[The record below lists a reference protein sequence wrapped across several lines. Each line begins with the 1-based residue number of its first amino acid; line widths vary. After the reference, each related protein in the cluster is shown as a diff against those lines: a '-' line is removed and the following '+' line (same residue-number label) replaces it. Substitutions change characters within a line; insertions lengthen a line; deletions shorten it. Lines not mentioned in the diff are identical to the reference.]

1 MDLLT
6 KGIAHLMDNNSK
18 RTPFFLYT
26 ISILYMFALISV
38 ILLKYGLETGLGS
51 LNLIPFQWASYP
63 KAMAFDNIFGNV
75 AFFLPFGL
83 LFPLVF
89 RRMNTGKTI
98 LAGFLLSLFF
108 EIIQIA
114 TDTGGADVDD
124 LILNTCG
131 IALGAFVFLLLK
143 RITRDEAKLRRYG
156 LIFVIIFG
164 TIASAIFLFG

>member
-1 MDLLT
+1 MKST
-6 KGIAHLMDNNSK
+6 QYSK
-18 RTPFFLYT
+18 PIFLYV
-26 ISILYMFALISV
+26 ISALYMFALISV

-51 LNLIPFQWASYP
+51 LNLTPFQWAAYP

-75 AFFLPFGL
+75 AFFVPFGV

-89 RRMNTGKTI
+89 RKLNAGKTI

-108 EIIQIA
+108 EIIQYV

-131 IALGAFVFLLLK
+131 VALGALIFLLLK
-143 RITRDEAKLRRYG
+143 RFTSDEAKLRRSG
-156 LIFVIIFG
+156 LIFVIVFG

>member
-1 MDLLT
+1 M
-6 KGIAHLMDNNSK
+6 KSK
-18 RTPFFLYT
+18 QNHNPVFLYL
-26 ISILYMFALISV
+26 ISCLYMFALISV

-51 LNLIPFQWASYP
+51 LNLVPFQWASYP

-75 AFFLPFGL
+75 AFFLPFGVL
-83 LFPLVF
+83 CPLVL
-89 RRMNTGKTI
+89 RKLNAGKTI

-131 IALGAFVFLLLK
+131 VALGALVFVLLK
-143 RITRDEAKLRRYG
+143 RFTADDAKLRRSG
-156 LIFVIIFG
+156 LVFVIVFG
-164 TIASAIFLFG
+164 TIASAIFLFA

>member
-1 MDLLT
+1 MEKT
-6 KGIAHLMDNNSK
+6 KNNA
-18 RTPFFLYT
+18 PVFLYL
-26 ISILYMFALISV
+26 ISALYMLALVSV

-89 RRMNTGKTI
+89 RKMNAGKTI

-108 EIIQIA
+108 EIIQYV

-131 IALGAFVFLLLK
+131 AALGALVFLLLK
-143 RITRDEAKLRRYG
+143 RVAPSEAKLRRGG
-156 LIFVIIFG
+156 LIFVIVFG
-164 TIASAIFLFG
+164 TIASAIFLFA

>member
-1 MDLLT
+1 MERKKHRGNML
-6 KGIAHLMDNNSK
+6 
-18 RTPFFLYT
+18 LYT

-75 AFFLPFGL
+75 AFFVPFGVL
-83 LFPLVF
+83 CPLVF
-89 RRMNTGKTI
+89 RKLNAGKTI

-131 IALGAFVFLLLK
+131 VALGALVFILLK
-143 RITRDEAKLRRYG
+143 RIAPSEAKLRRSG
-156 LIFVIIFG
+156 LIFVIVFG
-164 TIASAIFLFG
+164 TIASAIFLFD